1 MKTPERT
8 ISAKLSRTAASIAAG
23 VMSCGALAVSASAGG
38 PPPSVGNMSAE
49 EMSADMM
56 PLTPEQKMERR
67 FPQPVRVGDLVG
79 LPVYDHNDRTVGH
92 IREVVQ
98 TPEGHIRLIV
108 PYGGWFGWGNGLV
121 AVPIETV
128 AILGRHVN
136 ALEFTLDDFKT
147 APVWSPGTDRSVGH
161 DENIRIALSRR

>member
-1 MKTPERT
+1 MNTPERPNPV
-8 ISAKLSRTAASIAAG
+8 KLFWTAARIAVG
-23 VMSCGALAVSASAGG
+23 VVCCGVPAVSASAGG

-79 LPVYDHNDRTVGH
+79 LPVYDHDDRTVGH

-98 TPEGHIRLIV
+98 TPGGQIRLIV
-108 PYGGWFGWGNGLV
+108 PYGGWFGWGNDLV

-161 DENIRIALSRR
+161 DETIRIALSRR